1 MNPTY
6 AQLYDWYQRQQVQP
20 QVQPQ
25 IQQSIMSA
33 PTIDD
38 ALKYPVALGNSIM
51 FKIENQP
58 LIIEKSMGFSQLD
71 SPVIKYFDI
80 SERKPEGQ
88 IEYAP
93 KTDLDTVIAT
103 IGEIKDELQAIEAR
117 LDRKPRAKKEEQ
129 DG

>member
-1 MNPTY
+1 MMNPTY
-6 AQLYDWYQRQQVQP
+6 AQLYDWYQRQQP
-20 QVQPQ
+20 QPQ

-33 PTIDD
+33 PTIED

-93 KTDLDTVIAT
+93 KTDLDMAMAT
-103 IGEIKDELQAIEAR
+103 INELRQELQALETR
-117 LDRKPRAKKEEQ
+117 LEKKPRVKKEEEN
-129 DG
+129 G

>member
-6 AQLYDWYQRQQVQP
+6 AQLYDWYQRQQP
-20 QVQPQ
+20 QPQ

-33 PTIDD
+33 PTIED
-38 ALKYPVALGNSIM
+38 ALKYPVALGTSIM

-58 LIIEKSMGFSQLD
+58 LIIEKSLGFSQLD

-80 SERKPEGQ
+80 NERKPEGQ

-103 IGEIKDELQAIEAR
+103 IGEMREELQAIEAR
-117 LDRKPRAKKEEQ
+117 LERKPRAKKEEQ